1 MLDQV
6 EGEQHR
12 LMSPAFAPQ
21 RAEVRHPVVAR
32 DHRLAVDQE

>member
-12 LMSPAFAPQ
+12 IMAPASAPQ
-21 RAEVRHPVVAR
+21 CMEVWRAVVAGE
-32 DHRLAVDQE
+32 HRLTVDQE